1 MQLHELLTGYISL
14 RDKIAEEEAAAK
26 LRIKPKK
33 DMMEK
38 IEQALKK
45 HLDESHSDSL
55 SVKGVGTAFKK
66 TVTSVTVAD
75 WDLVWEYIQ
84 TRKAWDVLNHAV
96 NKTAVI
102 ERLKEEGE
110 LLPGVNMSEYV
121 DIQVRRA

>member
-1 MQLHELLTGYISL
+1 MQLHELVAGYIAL
-14 RDKIAEEEAAAK
+14 RDKIAEEEAASKA
-26 LRIKPKK
+26 RIKPKK

-45 HLDESHSDSL
+45 HLDDSHSDSL

-66 TVTSVTVAD
+66 TITSVTVAD

-84 TRKAWDVLNHAV
+84 KRSAWDVLNHAV
-96 NKTAVI
+96 NKTAVL